1 MVSERNT
8 TRACSSCGSLT
19 GPTGL
24 DMLVVRVRHER
35 LRPIKRCYDK
45 DEGWPLEVAFQKV
58 ASNRPLLL
66 RPQVRGGERVG
77 LSGVA
82 LCA

>member
-1 MVSERNT
+1 M
-8 TRACSSCGSLT
+8 
-19 GPTGL
+19 L
-24 DMLVVRVRHER
+24 DVRVRHER